1 MMPPTWVQVV
11 ARGRR
16 ISYGVG
22 MPRPIVLF
30 GATGYTGRLTAEAL
44 VARGARPILCGRDS
58 SRVADLADNLGG
70 LPSRT
75 ADASDPSSV
84 LAAVEEDGVVI
95 STVGPFVQY
104 GAAAIEA
111 AIAKRATYLDSTGEH
126 VFTRVVADTWGPQ
139 AEGRCALFTAFGFDY
154 VPGQVAGALA
164 LQAAGPDAT
173 SVEIGYFPTGE
184 QGGHQVSSGTKA
196 SIARMAA
203 STGFSFTDGSL
214 RKARIAEKVLS
225 FDYEGSDHRALSVS
239 GTEHLFLPDSFP
251 NLCNVQVG
259 LGMPGIP
266 VRAVSAASMLTA
278 PLLRVK
284 FLDPVVSRLT
294 AGMRNTTGEGP
305 DEAARDLTGS
315 DVAAVVRAD
324 DGTILARQLMRGPNA
339 YDLTADLLAWGAIR
353 ASEHLFDGTGALGPV
368 GAFGLSECVE
378 GLGSGGMVPVSWS
391 HPFSE

>member
-1 MMPPTWVQVV
+1 M
-11 ARGRR
+11 AEGAA

-22 MPRPIVLF
+22 MSRPIVLF

-44 VARGARPILCGRDS
+44 VERGAKPILCGRDS
-58 SRVADLADNLGG
+58 SRVADLADRLGG

-84 LAAVEEDGVVI
+84 LAAVQEGGVVI

-111 AIAKRATYLDSTGEH
+111 AIAKKATYLDSTGEH
-126 VFTRVVADTWGPQ
+126 VFTKVVNDVWGPQ

-154 VPGQVAGALA
+154 VPGQIAGALA
-164 LQAAGPDAT
+164 LQAAGPDGV

-184 QGGHQVSSGTKA
+184 QGADQISSGTKA

-203 STGFSFTDGSL
+203 STGFAFSDCTL
-214 RKARIAEKVLS
+214 KKARIAEKVLS
-225 FDYEGSDHRALSVS
+225 FDYEGTDHRAMSVS

-251 NLCNVQVG
+251 NLCNVSVG
-259 LGMPGIP
+259 LGMPGVP
-266 VRAVSAASMLTA
+266 VRAVSAASFLTA
-278 PLLRVK
+278 PLLRAK

-294 AGMRNTTGEGP
+294 AGMRNTTGQGP
-305 DEAARDLTGS
+305 DEAARALTGA
-315 DVAAVVRAD
+315 DVAAIVRAE
-324 DGTILARQLMRGPNA
+324 DGSVLARQLMRGPNA
-339 YDLTADLLAWGAIR
+339 YDMTADLLAWGAIR
-353 ASEHLFDGTGALGPV
+353 ASEHLFDGTGALGPLS
-368 GAFGLSECVE
+368 AFGLSECVE
-378 GLGSGGMVPVSWS
+378 GLGSAGMVPVSWS